1 MVCCDGNGFCNN
13 GFIPIGNVVRHGD
26 KDLVYEDVSKSDDC
40 KKETLLRKI
49 KSVCYQLSL
58 LEGKE
63 CFIMNLSYKKKS
75 IIKRFVALIMAV
87 CCMFSMFPAVAGAA
101 DDTESDTTKKEYRY
115 IWLVSQPGFGIRIT
129 SPAAGK
135 KEATVK
141 FQNMSPDHA
150 WVDTFLYTD
159 KDTGEEYYV
168 VKPVESS
175 KGQIPDNSDNKGSEN
190 CYGNYQSGVGFL
202 RLYCEFYNRVMP
214 DSTVPAWKGATFTY
228 QDQETKPF
236 DKNQITN
243 DTEKSS
249 YWAGNQSGGSSFY
262 IGYGEDAWEAFVKKS
277 SYRKDGSPTES
288 SLGEYP
294 PSPYSI
300 RYVQSFNDST
310 GTYYD
315 AQVRIPK
322 RWVDAF
328 VNDKVNGG
336 YMDNEPYRRANWA
349 NITMF
354 QFMSDNELPPPDQKH
369 EEDPEMGTVIFD
381 WNMPGSDAQVAYRET
396 AGKKISPPTDAKP
409 ANAGNVTF
417 KFKGWY
423 DQPTG
428 GTKLTGDAVVPNGTY
443 KVYYAQWDVIVKSTD
458 PSQMGNG
465 DMYIG
470 YFDYNLEGTGVTAVY
485 CAAGKFEWTVTVDGK
500 KKTYTAQLPFQFPQ
514 DPSRKGYT
522 FLGWA
527 TTPNA
532 TTPNVNKS
540 WQPNET
546 QNTVYGVW
554 KANDV
559 NFTWDAN
566 GGTGGSSTTQ
576 KYNET
581 ITPGAAPTRT
591 GYKFDGWYADQ
602 ACSTPLSADAKATEN
617 KTFYAKWVAQKV
629 QVNYYDTREGTGLI
643 QTQTYD

>member
-1 MVCCDGNGFCNN
+1 
-13 GFIPIGNVVRHGD
+13 
-26 KDLVYEDVSKSDDC
+26 
-40 KKETLLRKI
+40 
-49 KSVCYQLSL
+49 
-58 LEGKE
+58 
-63 CFIMNLSYKKKS
+63 MNLSYKKKS

-354 QFMSDNELPPPDQKH
+354 QFMSDNKLPPPDQKWVLSSLIGICLAAT
-369 EEDPEMGTVIFD
+369 P
-381 WNMPGSDAQVAYRET
+381 RCR
-396 AGKKISPPTDAKP
+396 
-409 ANAGNVTF
+409 
-417 KFKGWY
+417 
-423 DQPTG
+423 
-428 GTKLTGDAVVPNGTY
+428 
-443 KVYYAQWDVIVKSTD
+443 IVKK
-458 PSQMGNG
+458 
-465 DMYIG
+465 
-470 YFDYNLEGTGVTAVY
+470 
-485 CAAGKFEWTVTVDGK
+485 AAQRF
-500 KKTYTAQLPFQFPQ
+500 
-514 DPSRKGYT
+514 SR
-522 FLGWA
+522 
-527 TTPNA
+527 
-532 TTPNVNKS
+532 
-540 WQPNET
+540 Q
-546 QNTVYGVW
+546 QI
-554 KANDV
+554 
-559 NFTWDAN
+559 
-566 GGTGGSSTTQ
+566 SS
-576 KYNET
+576 
-581 ITPGAAPTRT
+581 P
-591 GYKFDGWYADQ
+591 
-602 ACSTPLSADAKATEN
+602 
-617 KTFYAKWVAQKV
+617 VM
-629 QVNYYDTREGTGLI
+629 
-643 QTQTYD
+643 